1 MLSMVAVQIL
11 MTALGVLLMDK
22 AGRRPLLMVKKIH
35 RFLDSRKMMHL
46 VMDSKAVISILRA
59 EWLPERMSGRVSG
72 RLRRPR

>member
-1 MLSMVAVQIL
+1 MLAMVAVQIP
-11 MTALGVLLMDK
+11 MMALGVLPMDK

-59 EWLPERMSGRVSG
+59 EWSPERMSGRVSG